1 MLGRLRCDSEGQDHH
16 RNRWPIMFALNV
28 TVAVSLVVIV
38 TVTVLCVPNDFT
50 FKTTSFLYKKIEIL
64 PYIFFSVPK

>member
-1 MLGRLRCDSEGQDHH
+1 
-16 RNRWPIMFALNV
+16 MFALNV
-28 TVAVSLVVIV
+28 TAVVSLVVIV
-38 TVTVLCVPNDFT
+38 TVTVLCVPNDPT